1 MNYFENELLPEYY
14 LITNTKILG
23 VRNLNRAKT
32 NYLIDLFLTMVFF
45 VVAGTG
51 LFMYFFIPSGIPRGR
66 YVVYMG
72 LTKGTWIWI
81 HSRAGIVIVFL

>member
-1 MNYFENELLPEYY
+1 MNYFENELLPEYN

-45 VVAGTG
+45 VVTGTG

-66 YVVYMG
+66 YVVY
-72 LTKGTWIWI
+72 IS
-81 HSRAGIVIVFL
+81 HSAGRRLIFDNFY